1 MYYREVPGCAILPT
15 NLGEVSLMTTPAQGR
30 KPQGADSKAPAGEQ
44 RRKVT
49 RTVLQQMK
57 RQEQKIVMV
66 TAYDFPF
73 ARLADRAGADIL
85 LVGDTLGMVVLGFD
99 STLPVTMDH
108 MLHHTKA
115 VSRSKPQAMIV
126 GDMPF
131 MSFQVTP
138 EEALRNAG
146 RLIKEAGA
154 EAVKLEGGEKVL
166 PMIDAI
172 SRADILVM
180 GHLGLTPQS
189 VHKFGGY
196 HVQGRDAEAAIRL
209 RRDAHLLEDAGC
221 FALVLE
227 AIPDSLAAQIQS
239 ELTIPVIGIGAGA
252 ACDGQVLVLHDLL
265 GIYSEFV
272 PKFVKRYAD
281 VGGATVT
288 ALETFAREVR
298 SGAFPGPEHTYGG

>member
-1 MYYREVPGCAILPT
+1 
-15 NLGEVSLMTTPAQGR
+15 MTTPAQGSKVPTSTA
-30 KPQGADSKAPAGEQ
+30 KPAPTKK

-57 RQEQKIVMV
+57 RQQQKIVMV

-73 ARLADRAGADIL
+73 ARLADQAGADIL

-108 MLHHTKA
+108 MVHHTQA

-131 MSFQVTP
+131 MSYQVTP

-146 RLIKEAGA
+146 RLLQEAGA

-166 PMIDAI
+166 PMVEAI
-172 SRADILVM
+172 ARADIPVM

-189 VHKFGGY
+189 VHQLGGY
-196 HVQGRDAEAAIRL
+196 RVQGRDADSAIRL
-209 RRDAHLLEDAGC
+209 RRDAHLLQDAGC

-239 ELTIPVIGIGAGA
+239 DLSIPVIGIGAGA

-265 GIYSEFV
+265 GIYGEFR

-281 VGGATVT
+281 IARVTVE
-288 ALETFAREVR
+288 ALESFAKEVR
-298 SGAFPGPEHTYGG
+298 SGDFPGPEHTYGG

>member
-1 MYYREVPGCAILPT
+1 
-15 NLGEVSLMTTPAQGR
+15 MTTPAQGSKSPTSAA
-30 KPQGADSKAPAGEQ
+30 KPGPTKS

-57 RQEQKIVMV
+57 KQQQKIVMV

-73 ARLADRAGADIL
+73 ARLADQAGADIL

-108 MLHHTKA
+108 MVHHTQA

-131 MSFQVTP
+131 MSYQVTP
-138 EEALRNAG
+138 EDALRNAG
-146 RLIKEAGA
+146 RLLQEAGA

-166 PMIDAI
+166 PMIEAI
-172 SRADILVM
+172 ARADIPVM

-189 VHKFGGY
+189 VHQLGGY
-196 HVQGRDAEAAIRL
+196 RVQGRDADSAIRL
-209 RRDAHLLEDAGC
+209 RRDAHLLQDAGC

-227 AIPDSLAAQIQS
+227 AIPDSLATQIQADLS
-239 ELTIPVIGIGAGA
+239 IPVIGIGAGA
-252 ACDGQVLVLHDLL
+252 GCDGQVLVLHDLL
-265 GIYSEFV
+265 GIYGEFV

-281 VGGATVT
+281 VAGVT
-288 ALETFAREVR
+288 TQALECFVQDVR
-298 SGAFPGPEHTYGG
+298 SGTFPGPEHTYGG